1 VKTILAATLGACVLG
16 PVAVAGVQD
25 PAPAQSPAPPAAPAE
40 APAEAPAATPM
51 PAPTPHPAL
60 AGRGYD
66 TLRDLARALDTEM
79 QHALTGAEKAP
90 QGLRAMRILNSNVR
104 MFARRIRSFQT
115 RVEGY
120 RATPF
125 DVAGEVATLS
135 RRTQMLSRRLKRM
148 GVFEH
153 TYEDWDLMVDL
164 LGRMDTVLAG
174 QSVSV
179 PRAHTPRPIPTG
191 VPPLLRRM
199 PGGGGEGRGVMGP
212 QGMPRPAGSP
222 APAPA
227 STPSPTPSPLPR

>member
-1 VKTILAATLGACVLG
+1 M
-16 PVAVAGVQD
+16 AVAAGQD
-25 PAPAQSPAPPAAPAE
+25 PAPTQSPAPPAAPAE
-40 APAEAPAATPM
+40 APAATPT

-66 TLRDLARALDTEM
+66 TLRDLARSLDTEM

-104 MFARRIRSFQT
+104 LFARRVHAFQT
-115 RVEGY
+115 RVEAY

-125 DVAGEVATLS
+125 DVASEVASLS

-164 LGRMDTVLAG
+164 LGRMENLLAG

-179 PRAHTPRPIPTG
+179 PRAHTPRPIPAG

-199 PGGGGEGRGVMGP
+199 PLGGGEGRGMVETPPG
-212 QGMPRPAGSP
+212 PRPD
-222 APAPA
+222 A
-227 STPSPTPSPLPR
+227 SPSPTPSPR